1 MSADRRRPSTR
12 RDPRFWA
19 GTDATPTRQSVTSPA
34 TPVYGQGTRVPPG
47 TTINYTVRDLY
58 DRPWAR
64 IWEQYFE
71 KDMKRPVAAEDL
83 GGFK

>member
-1 MSADRRRPSTR
+1 
-12 RDPRFWA
+12 
-19 GTDATPTRQSVTSPA
+19 
-34 TPVYGQGTRVPPG
+34 
-47 TTINYTVRDLY
+47 VRDLY